1 MKKKTVKV
9 SAVLLSL
16 AIALTGTSGGGALS
30 SVIGASGDS
39 SDYFESLYAIGAAG
53 IEKDGD
59 SSFAVE
65 TILRYSIWNNEEIR
79 NKNFEFAWLKVHLG
93 DYDVTEAYA
102 WLDSVLAAE

>member
-30 SVIGASGDS
+30 SVIGASGD
-39 SDYFESLYAIGAAG
+39 
-53 IEKDGD
+53 
-59 SSFAVE
+59 
-65 TILRYSIWNNEEIR
+65 
-79 NKNFEFAWLKVHLG
+79 
-93 DYDVTEAYA
+93 YDVTEAYA

>member
-16 AIALTGTSGGGALS
+16 AIALTGTAFSAEAAYEWTYAD
-30 SVIGASGDS
+30 ASIKAPNWYVRYGMNDR
-39 SDYFESLYAIGAAG
+39 A
-53 IEKDGD
+53 